1 MKLVTRVIH
10 SIPGRTRLQLNKT
23 DLKQAEMEAFFR
35 SIPVI
40 EAAVVSEVTKT
51 VVLYHQT
58 DSLSKCAINQ
68 INQYFQAVGHLLDHC
83 DGFDSVRDLTIVF
96 AAYIVEKAGVK
107 QLFNVAPFTYLTP
120 SAIATLYAC
129 RNIFKNGLK
138 TVWKPNP
145 DTLTSAAVIS
155 SILKGTPRS
164 ALVIYVMSAISEG
177 LSEYTMNRTRS
188 YVRDMMKIDASFA
201 WLIADS
207 GKREK
212 VKTESVRV
220 GDRIIVFQGEK
231 IPFDG
236 TVEDYHAHVDQSA
249 ITGEYMPVQV
259 KKSDTV
265 YGGSIV
271 TDGKIIIRVDRVGGD
286 LTVNRM
292 IKLIEEAQDKQ
303 ANIQMASEK
312 FTSAMVPVS
321 LSLAA
326 FIYLY
331 TRNWDKVLNMLVIDY
346 VCGVKLSTATAI
358 SATIGKAAKKGVLLK
373 GGQTIETLSKID
385 TLILD
390 KTGTITEG
398 RPVVTKII
406 PFNGCTEDEILAY
419 AVSAEEHSSH
429 PIAEAIR
436 LKAEER
442 RVPPMKYDD
451 GTLMNVVGK
460 GVKVIIN
467 DEEVFVGSL
476 GFMEENQVPLN
487 TDSKVGI
494 FVAKAYTLIG
504 ILIIEDQIRNGMNI
518 MIRRLKKAGIKEM
531 IMLTG
536 DYEDTAK
543 QVARSISLDHYVSEA
558 LPEDKVNFVKHL
570 KEVKNKTIMMVGD
583 GINDAPALAYADIGV
598 TMGSKKTD
606 IAMETADVVIHS
618 ENPLLLADL
627 VEQSQVTM
635 KIIKQNLGSS
645 LLINTGAILLGTF
658 GVIKPVTG
666 AVIHNSSTLALV
678 LNSAKL
684 LLSGGR
690 DEWKKN

>member
-1 MKLVTRVIH
+1 MKLVKKVIH

-23 DLKQAEMEAFFR
+23 DLKQAEIESFFR
-35 SIPVI
+35 SIPGI
-40 EAAVVSEVTKT
+40 DAAVFSDTTKT
-51 VVLYHQT
+51 VIVYHQ
-58 DSLSKCAINQ
+58 SVALSGYAIGY
-68 INQYFQAVGHLLDHC
+68 INRYFQEIGYKVEDS
-83 DGFDSVRDLTIVF
+83 DRYTSVRDLSLVF
-96 AAYIVEKAGVK
+96 AAYIGEKAGVK
-107 QLFNVAPFTYLTP
+107 QLFTVTPFSYLTP

-129 RNIFKNGLK
+129 RHIIKNGLK

-145 DTLTSAAVIS
+145 DTLTSVAVIAS
-155 SILKGTPRS
+155 VLKGTPRS

-188 YVRDMMKIDASFA
+188 YVRNMMKIDASYA
-201 WLIADS
+201 WLITES
-207 GKREK
+207 GQREK
-212 VKTESVRV
+212 VKAETVRV
-220 GDRIIVFQGEK
+220 GDRIMVFQGEK

-236 TVEDYHAHVDQSA
+236 TVENYHAHVDQSA

-259 KKSDTV
+259 GESDTV

-271 TDGKIIIRVDRVGGD
+271 TEGKIIIRVDRVGAD

-331 TRNWDKVLNMLVIDY
+331 THNWEKVLNMLVIDY

-406 PFNGCTEDEILAY
+406 PFNGYTEEEILAY
-419 AVSAEEHSSH
+419 SASAEEHSSH

-436 LKAEER
+436 SKATEKN
-442 RVPPMKYDD
+442 VPMMKYDD
-451 GTLMNVVGK
+451 GSLMNVVGK
-460 GVKVIIN
+460 GVKVIID
-467 DEEVFVGSL
+467 DEEVCVGSI
-476 GFMEENQVPLN
+476 GFMEENQIPLN
-487 TDSKVGI
+487 TNSEVGI
-494 FVAKAYTLIG
+494 FVAKDTTLIG

-518 MIRRLKKAGIKEM
+518 MIRRLRKAGVREI

-558 LPEDKVNFVKHL
+558 LPEDKVSYVKTL
-570 KEVKNKTIMMVGD
+570 KEVRNRKIMMVGD

-627 VEQSQVTM
+627 VEQSQGTM
-635 KIIKQNLGSS
+635 KIIKQNLVSS

-658 GVIKPVTG
+658 GIIKPVTG